1 MDTNSEEVGRTKRCP
16 KRGEKK
22 RNDGKEEETRIK
34 RGVAKYRGQDGPMGL
49 ATLNAQNSR
58 ASDELVEKQT

>member
-1 MDTNSEEVGRTKRCP
+1 MKKWGGRRDVQKE
-16 KRGEKK
+16 EKK

-34 RGVAKYRGQDGPMGL
+34 RGVAKHRGQDGPMGL

>member
-22 RNDGKEEETRIK
+22 RNNGKEEET
-34 RGVAKYRGQDGPMGL
+34 
-49 ATLNAQNSR
+49 
-58 ASDELVEKQT
+58 